1 MHCFT
6 SYCQNIN
13 DVPSTGELEESDTA
27 VMVSINDIRKANA
40 IMIERKYLANIVN
53 EQDSII
59 LYYKDYTIIQ
69 DSIIKDFQDKLVM
82 TNEINENL
90 RKQYEKERVKK
101 IIFGTTAGAFAATTL
116 VCILISSLK

>member
-1 MHCFT
+1 
-6 SYCQNIN
+6 
-13 DVPSTGELEESDTA
+13 
-27 VMVSINDIRKANA
+27 MVSINDIRKANA

-82 TNEINENL
+82 TNEVNENL
-90 RKQYEKERVKK
+90 RKQYEKLPENVPKTSPWVGKMSSGSYEGKK
-101 IIFGTTAGAFAATTL
+101 
-116 VCILISSLK
+116 

>member
-1 MHCFT
+1 
-6 SYCQNIN
+6 
-13 DVPSTGELEESDTA
+13 
-27 VMVSINDIRKANA
+27 MVSINDIRKANA

-69 DSIIKDFQDKLVM
+69 DSIIKDFQDRLVM
-82 TNEINENL
+82 TNEVNENL

-116 VCILISSLK
+116 ICILISSLK

>member
-1 MHCFT
+1 
-6 SYCQNIN
+6 
-13 DVPSTGELEESDTA
+13 
-27 VMVSINDIRKANA
+27 MVSINDIRKANA

-69 DSIIKDFQDKLVM
+69 DSIIKDFQDRLIM
-82 TNEINENL
+82 TNEVNENL

-116 VCILISSLK
+116 VCILIGSLK